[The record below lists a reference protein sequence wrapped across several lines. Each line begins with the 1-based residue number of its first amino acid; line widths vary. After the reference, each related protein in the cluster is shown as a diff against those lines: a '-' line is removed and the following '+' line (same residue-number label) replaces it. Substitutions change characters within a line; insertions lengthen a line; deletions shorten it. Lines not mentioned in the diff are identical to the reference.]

1 MEGDRMNEEK
11 VQELVRELLEAIGE
25 NPNDPELKET
35 PRRIADM
42 YKLCLQGKKVDPRKF
57 LKRTL
62 PTKHSEMI
70 TTKGIKFFS
79 LCPHH
84 LLPWFGKAYIAYIP
98 NGRIIG
104 LSKFISLVEV
114 LSQRFQL
121 QETFT
126 SEIADLIWEE
136 LQPFGVM
143 VVVKAL
149 HTCTFIRGRYDYSVM
164 SRNEMITV
172 TSALRGVFR
181 WHEAP
186 RIEALRLF
194 FGGERDDKI

>member
-1 MEGDRMNEEK
+1 MNEARVRK
-11 VQELVRELLEAIGE
+11 LVRELLEAIGE
-25 NPNDPELKET
+25 NPDDPELKET

-42 YKLCLQGKKVDPRKF
+42 YKLCLKGKHVDPRQF

-62 PTKHSEMI
+62 PTEHSELI
-70 TTKGIKFFS
+70 ATKGIKFFS

-84 LLPWFGKAYIAYIP
+84 LLPWFGKVYIAYIP
-98 NGRIIG
+98 RGKIIG
-104 LSKFISLVEV
+104 LSKFISLVEA
-114 LSQRFQL
+114 LSQRLQL

-126 SEIADLIWEE
+126 STIADLIWEE
-136 LQPFGVM
+136 LKPLGVM

-186 RIEALRLF
+186 RNEALRLF
-194 FGGERDDKI
+194 FGGDRDDTI